1 MMLSIYT
8 RIIDN
13 SVPVWYNGENADESA
28 PDALQIRYCHREVT
42 MNSIR
47 TLSPRFL
54 CRAAALLLALLF
66 VSAAC
71 ACSGGTTEQ
80 GSGTSEPDA
89 ADTGTQPDAETS
101 AEPVGTDTEPAEE
114 LTEELTEAA
123 TEPETEEVE
132 TTPAWDTDPCKLYV
146 ATDGNDANDGS
157 EGAPFATLDAAIAAV
172 RGIDKS
178 AYTSITVYV
187 APGDYRVN
195 QLSFLAADS
204 GTENCIV
211 TYRAEKRGTA
221 VLNGGVS
228 IPYASFSPVTDDEIL
243 SRLPESVRDSVR
255 CFDLTTLGLTAADWG
270 KLHAIGSYNTAAYY
284 DGDYVGDSGCEIF
297 FNDTRMTLARYPNG
311 KDLQTGKPAAVGYNA
326 SNPDFESCRNPQGDT
341 FTLDKT
347 LTERV
352 ASWKTLDGV
361 WMYGFWM
368 YDWADASTPIES
380 FDPATRHL
388 TTKLVSRYGIRQG
401 APYYFYNVL
410 EELDEAGEWYIDRD
424 KGILYLLPPK
434 GMTDGTV
441 DIAVTGKSP
450 ISVWKAEW
458 LCFDGFVVCGARTSG
473 ISVNGSHC
481 TVRRCLVK
489 NVSAHGIVAEGSDLT
504 MYRNEVSHVGGGGI
518 IVSGG
523 DTRTLTPS
531 HNVVDNNYI
540 HDWAEITK
548 TYQAGVGLYGVGGTA
563 SHNELENAP
572 HLGIFYD
579 GNDHIIEY
587 NIIRN
592 VCQLSSDAGAIY
604 AGASWTDYGTVI
616 RYNIIDSPGS
626 ASYKPNGIYFD
637 DALSGQTAYGN
648 ILINVPGN
656 AFLIGG
662 GRDNAVYN
670 NIIIARQGKAI
681 CYDARAIDG
690 ILRGGWFTAA
700 HGGGTLWQGLNAVPW
715 QDTVWQTAYP
725 AMSSWSADFGDPND
739 PAFLPNPAGSR
750 VTGNLIVTRSNA
762 AEPIGDIAAPVKQYS
777 DVSGN
782 AFVNYR
788 TGTLEALFV
797 SAGTGDYTLKPDS
810 EAREKLPD
818 FVDIPCADIGRYGW

>member
-1 MMLSIYT
+1 
-8 RIIDN
+8 
-13 SVPVWYNGENADESA
+13 
-28 PDALQIRYCHREVT
+28 
-42 MNSIR
+42 MNRFRMPLPTACR
-47 TLSPRFL
+47 T
-54 CRAAALLLALLF
+54 AALLLALLCLF
-66 VSAAC
+66 AAC
-71 ACSGGTTEQ
+71 ACGGGTAEE
-80 GSGTSEPDA
+80 GSGTAAGTSAPDTA
-89 ADTGTQPDAETS
+89 ADTGTQPAGEASAAADTGPAEVPTEEPP
-101 AEPVGTDTEPAEE
+101 AEP
-114 LTEELTEAA
+114 TEEPTEAP

-132 TTPAWDTDPCKLYV
+132 TTPAWDTNPRRLYV
-146 ATDGNDANDGS
+146 ATDGNDENDGS

-187 APGDYRVN
+187 SSGNYRVR

-211 TYRAEKRGTA
+211 TYRAEKRGTV

-228 IPYASFSPVTDDEIL
+228 IPYASFLPVTDADMRT
-243 SRLPESVRDSVR
+243 RLPEAVRDSVK
-255 CFDLTTLGLTAADWG
+255 CIDLTTLGLTDADWG
-270 KLHAIGSYNTAAYY
+270 RLHAIGSYNTAKYY
-284 DGDYVGDSGCEIF
+284 DGDWVGDTGCEIF

-311 KDLQTGKPAAVGYNA
+311 KDLQTGAPAAVGYNA

-341 FTLDKT
+341 FKLDKK
-347 LTERV
+347 LAERI

-368 YDWADASTPIES
+368 YDWADAATPIES
-380 FDPATRHL
+380 FDPDAKLL
-388 TTKLVSRYGIRQG
+388 TTKFVSRYGIKQG
-401 APYYFYNVL
+401 APYYFYNVP

-424 KGILYLLPPK
+424 KGILYLLPPE

-441 DIAVTGKSP
+441 DISITDKSP
-450 ISVWKAEW
+450 ISAWKTDW
-458 LCFDGFVVCGARTSG
+458 LCFDGFVICGARTSG
-473 ISVNGSHC
+473 ISVNGNHC

-489 NVSAHGIVAEGSDLT
+489 NVSGHGIVAEGSGLT
-504 MYRNEVSHVGGGGI
+504 MYRNEIMHVGGGGI

-523 DTRTLTPS
+523 DMKTLTPAG
-531 HNVVDNNYI
+531 NLVDNNYV

-548 TYQAGVGLYGVGGTA
+548 TYQAGVGLYGVGSTA

-592 VCQLSSDAGAIY
+592 VCRLSSDAGVIY
-604 AGASWTDYGTVI
+604 AGASWTDYGNII
-616 RYNIIDSPGS
+616 RYNLIESPGS
-626 ASYKPNGIYFD
+626 GSYKPNGIYFD

-648 ILINVPGN
+648 ILVNVPGN

-670 NIIIARQGKAI
+670 NIVIARSGKGV

-690 ILRGGWFTAA
+690 ILRGSWFSAA
-700 HGGGTLWQGLNAVPW
+700 QPGGTLWQGLNAVPW
-715 QDTVWQTAYP
+715 QDEAWQTAYP
-725 AMSSWSADFGDPND
+725 AMRGWSSDFNNPND

-750 VTGNLIVTRSNA
+750 VTGNLIVTRSNGSGSV
-762 AEPIGDIAAPVKQYS
+762 GDVAAPVTQYS

-782 AFVNYR
+782 AVINYK
-788 TGTLEALFV
+788 TGTPEELFV
-797 SAGTGDYTLKPDS
+797 SPGTGDYTLKPGS

-818 FVDIPCADIGRYGW
+818 FVDIPCAEIGRYGW